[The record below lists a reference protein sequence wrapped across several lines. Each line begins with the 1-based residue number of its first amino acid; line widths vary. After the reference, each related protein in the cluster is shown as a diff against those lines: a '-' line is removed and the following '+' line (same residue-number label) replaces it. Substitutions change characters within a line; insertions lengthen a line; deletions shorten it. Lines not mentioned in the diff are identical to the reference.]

1 MTEAYIYDYV
11 KTPRGRGKPN
21 GSLHEV
27 TPIDLLT
34 QILKALK
41 DRNAFDPELV
51 DDIITGTVSPVAEQG
66 SVMPRFAGIMAGYG
80 HHVPGVQLDRF
91 CSSGLVAVN
100 YAAAR
105 IMSGQSD
112 LIIGSGVEAMS
123 RVPMGSDGGAWAVDP
138 QISYAIGFAPQGIG
152 ADLMGNLYDISREDC
167 DAFAVQSQQRAKAAW
182 DKGHFDKSLV
192 PIKDKLGLTVLDH
205 DEHMRPEATMEALAG
220 LKPSFADMGE
230 FGFDSIALKR
240 YPHVEKITHIH
251 HAGNASGIVDGAAGI
266 LIGTKETG
274 ESLGLK
280 PRAKF
285 IGFADIGSEPV
296 VMLDGPGRSAQKA
309 LKRANMTTKD
319 IDVWEINEA
328 FASVAL
334 RFMQELDLD
343 QSNVNVNGGS
353 IAMGHP
359 LGATGAI
366 ILGTALEEME
376 RSDKSTALASLC
388 VGGGMATATIIER
401 V

>member
-11 KTPRGRGKPN
+11 KTPRGRGKAN

-41 DRNAFDPELV
+41 DRNAFTPELV
-51 DDIITGTVSPVAEQG
+51 DDIITGIVSPVAEQG
-66 SVMPRFAGIMAGYG
+66 SVLPRFAGIMAGYG
-80 HHVPGVQLDRF
+80 HHVPGVQIDRF
-91 CSSGLVAVN
+91 CSSGLVATN

-105 IMSGQSD
+105 VMAGQAD

-123 RVPMGSDGGAWAVDP
+123 RVPMGSDGGAWAIDP
-138 QISYAIGFAPQGIG
+138 QASAEIGFAPQGIG
-152 ADLMGNLYDISREDC
+152 ADLMCALYGFTREDC
-167 DAFAVQSQQRAKAAW
+167 DAFAVQSQQRAKTAW
-182 DKGHFDKSLV
+182 DKGHFDGSLV
-192 PIKDKLGLTVLDH
+192 PIKDKLGMTVLDH
-205 DEHMRPEATMEALAG
+205 DEHMRPEATIEALAG

-240 YPHVEKITHIH
+240 YPNVEKVPHIH
-251 HAGNASGIVDGAAGI
+251 HAGNASGIVDGAAGL
-266 LIGTKETG
+266 LIGTKAMGET
-274 ESLGLK
+274 LGLK

-296 VMLDGPGRSAQKA
+296 VMLDGPGRSAKKA
-309 LKRANMTTKD
+309 LKRAGMTNGD
-319 IDVWEINEA
+319 IDLWEINEA
-328 FASVAL
+328 FAAVSL

-343 QSNVNVNGGS
+343 ASNVNVNGGS

-359 LGATGAI
+359 LGATGVM
-366 ILGTALEEME
+366 ILGTALEELE

>member
-1 MTEAYIYDYV
+1 MTDAYIYDYV
-11 KTPRGRGKPN
+11 KTPRGRGKAN

-41 DRNAFDPELV
+41 DRTNFDPKLI
-51 DDIITGTVSPVAEQG
+51 DDIITGIVAPVAEQG
-66 SVMPRFAGIMAGYG
+66 SVMPRFAGIQAGYG
-80 HHVPGVQLDRF
+80 HHVPGLQVDRF
-91 CSSGLVAVN
+91 CSSGLVAAN

-105 IMSGQSD
+105 VMAGQAD
-112 LIIGSGVEAMS
+112 LIIGSGAEAMS
-123 RVPMGSDGGAWAVDP
+123 RVPMGSDGGAWAIDP
-138 QISYAIGFAPQGIG
+138 QTSYEVGFAPQGIG
-152 ADLMGNLYDISREDC
+152 ADLMGNLYGFSREDC

-192 PIKDKLGLTVLDH
+192 VIKDKLGMTVLDH
-205 DEHMRPEATMEALAG
+205 DEHMRPEATMESLSG
-220 LKPSFADMGE
+220 LRPSFADMGE

-251 HAGNASGIVDGAAGI
+251 HAGNASGIVDGSAGM
-266 LIGTKETG
+266 LIGTKKMG
-274 ESLGLK
+274 EEMGLK

-285 IGFADIGSEPV
+285 IAFADIGSEPV
-296 VMLDGPGRSAQKA
+296 VMLDGPGRSAKKA
-309 LKRANMTTKD
+309 LRRAGMTTAD

-328 FASVAL
+328 FAAVAL
-334 RFMQELDLD
+334 RFIQELDLD
-343 QSNVNVNGGS
+343 QSYVNVNGGS

-359 LGATGAI
+359 LGATGVM

-376 RSDKSTALASLC
+376 RSGKSTALASLC

>member
-11 KTPRGRGKPN
+11 KTPRGRGKAN

-41 DRNAFDPELV
+41 DRSEFNPELV
-51 DDIITGTVSPVAEQG
+51 DDIVTGTVSPVAEQG

-91 CSSGLVAVN
+91 CSSGLVATN

-105 IMSGQSD
+105 VMAGQSD

-123 RVPMGSDGGAWAVDP
+123 RVPMGSDGGAWAIDP
-138 QISYAIGFAPQGIG
+138 QASYQIGFAPQGIG
-152 ADLMGNLYDISREDC
+152 ADLMGNLYGFSREDC
-167 DAFAVQSQQRAKAAW
+167 DAFALQSQKRAKAAW
-182 DKGHFDKSLV
+182 DKGYFAKSLV
-192 PIKDKLGLTVLDH
+192 PIKDKLGLTLLDH

-251 HAGNASGIVDGAAGI
+251 HAGNASGIVDGAAGF
-266 LIGTKETG
+266 LIGTREMGET
-274 ESLGLK
+274 LGLK

-296 VMLDGPGRSAQKA
+296 VMLDGPGRSAKKA
-309 LKRANMTTKD
+309 LKRAGMTTND
-319 IDVWEINEA
+319 IDLWEINEA
-328 FASVAL
+328 FAAVSL

-343 QSNVNVNGGS
+343 SSNVNVNGGS

-359 LGATGAI
+359 LGATGVM
-366 ILGTALEEME
+366 ILGTALEELE
-376 RSDKSTALASLC
+376 RTDKSTALASLC

>member
-1 MTEAYIYDYV
+1 MTDAYIYDYV
-11 KTPRGRGKPN
+11 KTPRGRGKAN

-34 QILKALK
+34 QVLVALK
-41 DRNAFDPELV
+41 DRTNFDPKLV
-51 DDIITGTVSPVAEQG
+51 DDIITGIVAPVAEQG
-66 SVMPRFAGIMAGYG
+66 SVMPRFAGILAGYG
-80 HHVPGVQLDRF
+80 HHVPGLQIDRF
-91 CSSGLVAVN
+91 CSSGLVATN
-100 YAAAR
+100 YAAASV
-105 IMSGQSD
+105 MAGQAD
-112 LIIGSGVEAMS
+112 LIIGSGAEAMS
-123 RVPMGSDGGAWAVDP
+123 RVPMGSDGGAWAIDP
-138 QISYAIGFAPQGIG
+138 QTSGKIGFAPQGIG
-152 ADLMGNLYDISREDC
+152 ADLMGNLYGFSREDC
-167 DAFAVQSQQRAKAAW
+167 DAFAVQSQQRAKVAW

-192 PIKDKLGLTVLDH
+192 VIKDKLGMTVLDH
-205 DEHMRPEATMEALAG
+205 DEHMRPEATIEALAG

-266 LIGTKETG
+266 LIGTKEMG
-274 ESLGLK
+274 EAMGLK

-285 IGFADIGSEPV
+285 VSFADIGSEPV
-296 VMLDGPGRSAQKA
+296 VMLDGPGRSANKA
-309 LKRANMTTKD
+309 LKRAGMTTKD

-328 FASVAL
+328 FAAVAL
-334 RFMQELDLD
+334 RFIQELDLD
-343 QSNVNVNGGS
+343 QSYVNVNGGS

-359 LGATGAI
+359 LGATGAM

>member
-1 MTEAYIYDYV
+1 MTDAYIYDYV

-41 DRNAFDPELV
+41 DRNAFDPRLV

-138 QISYAIGFAPQGIG
+138 QTSYAIGFAPQGIG
-152 ADLMGNLYDISREDC
+152 ADLMGNLYGFSREDC

-192 PIKDKLGLTVLDH
+192 VIKDKLGLTVLDH

-266 LIGTKETG
+266 LIGTKEMG
-274 ESLGLK
+274 ETLGLK
-280 PRAKF
+280 PRARF
-285 IGFADIGSEPV
+285 VGFADIGSEPV

-309 LKRANMTTKD
+309 LKRAGMTTND

>member
-41 DRNAFDPELV
+41 DRSAFDPALV
-51 DDIITGTVSPVAEQG
+51 DDIITGTVSPVGEQG
-66 SVMPRFAGIMAGYG
+66 SVMARFAGILAGYG
-80 HHVPGVQLDRF
+80 HHVPGMQIDRF
-91 CSSGLVAVN
+91 CSSGLVATN

-105 IMSGQSD
+105 VMAGQAD
-112 LIIGSGVEAMS
+112 LIIGSGVEGMS
-123 RVPMGSDGGAWAVDP
+123 RVPMGSDGGAWAIDP
-138 QISYAIGFAPQGIG
+138 HVSYHIGFAPQGIG
-152 ADLMGNLYDISREDC
+152 ADLMGNLYGFSREDC
-167 DAFAVQSQQRAKAAW
+167 DAFAVESQKRAKAAW

-192 PIKDKLGLTVLDH
+192 PVKDKLGMTLLDH
-205 DEHMRPEATMEALAG
+205 DEHMRPEATLEALGA
-220 LKPSFADMGE
+220 LKPSFADLGE
-230 FGFDSIALKR
+230 LGFDSIALKR

-251 HAGNASGIVDGAAGI
+251 HAGNSSGIVDGAAGI
-266 LIGTKETG
+266 LIGTREMGKT
-274 ESLGLK
+274 LGLK
-280 PRAKF
+280 PRARF
-285 IGFADIGSEPV
+285 VSFADIGSEPV
-296 VMLDGPGRSAQKA
+296 VMLDGPGRSAKKA
-309 LKRANMTTKD
+309 LKRAGMTTND

-328 FASVAL
+328 FAAVAL

-343 QSNVNVNGGS
+343 SSNVNVNGGS

-359 LGATGAI
+359 LGATGAM
-366 ILGTALEEME
+366 ILGTALEELE
-376 RSDKSTALASLC
+376 RSGKSTALASLC

-401 V
+401 I

>member
-11 KTPRGRGKPN
+11 KTPRGRGKAN

-41 DRNAFDPELV
+41 DRSEFDPALV
-51 DDIITGTVSPVAEQG
+51 EEIVTGVVAPVAEQG
-66 SVMPRFAGIMAGYG
+66 SVIPRFAGIQAGYG
-80 HHVPGVQLDRF
+80 HSVPGVQLNRF
-91 CSSGLVAVN
+91 CSSGLVAAN

-105 IMSGQSD
+105 VMSGMSD
-112 LIIGSGVEAMS
+112 LVIGSGVEAMS
-123 RVPMGSDGGAWAVDP
+123 RVPMGSDGGAWAMDP
-138 QISYAIGFAPQGIG
+138 QTSSEVGFAPQGVG
-152 ADLMGNLYDISREDC
+152 ADLMGNLYGFSREDC
-167 DAFAVQSQQRAKAAW
+167 DAFAIQSQQRAKAAW
-182 DKGHFDKSLV
+182 DKGYFNKSLV
-192 PIKDKLGLTVLDH
+192 AIKDKLGMTVLDR

-220 LKPSFADMGE
+220 LNPSFAEYGA
-230 FGFDSIALKR
+230 FGFDSIALQR
-240 YPHVEKITHIH
+240 YPHIEKVTHIH
-251 HAGNASGIVDGAAGI
+251 HAGNASGIVDGSAGM
-266 LIGTKETG
+266 LIGTREMGET
-274 ESLGLK
+274 LGLK

-285 IGFADIGSEPV
+285 VAFADIGSEPV

-309 LKRANMTTKD
+309 LKRAGMNTSD
-319 IDVWEINEA
+319 IDLWEINEA
-328 FASVAL
+328 FAAVSL

-343 QSNVNVNGGS
+343 SSNVNVNGGA

-359 LGATGAI
+359 LGATGI
-366 ILGTALEEME
+366 MILGTALEELE
-376 RSDKSTALASLC
+376 RTGKSTALASLC

>member
-1 MTEAYIYDYV
+1 
-11 KTPRGRGKPN
+11 
-21 GSLHEV
+21 
-27 TPIDLLT
+27 
-34 QILKALK
+34 
-41 DRNAFDPELV
+41 
-51 DDIITGTVSPVAEQG
+51 
-66 SVMPRFAGIMAGYG
+66 MAG
-80 HHVPGVQLDRF
+80 Q
-91 CSSGLVAVN
+91 A
-100 YAAAR
+100 
-105 IMSGQSD
+105 D
-112 LIIGSGVEAMS
+112 LIIGSGAEAMS

-138 QISYAIGFAPQGIG
+138 QTSYQIGFAPQGIG
-152 ADLMGNLYDISREDC
+152 ADLMGNLYGFSREDC

-192 PIKDKLGLTVLDH
+192 VIKDKLGMTVLDH
-205 DEHMRPEATMEALAG
+205 DEHMRPEATMESLAG

-251 HAGNASGIVDGAAGI
+251 HAGNASGIVDGSAGF
-266 LIGTKETG
+266 LIGTKEMG
-274 ESLGLK
+274 EALGLK

-296 VMLDGPGRSAQKA
+296 VMLDGPGRSAKKA
-309 LKRANMTTKD
+309 LKRAGMTTKD

-328 FASVAL
+328 FAAVAL
-334 RFMQELDLD
+334 RFMQELELD
-343 QSNVNVNGGS
+343 QADVNVNGGS
-353 IAMGHP
+353 FAMGHP
-359 LGATGAI
+359 LGATGVM